1 MATQMGKTAGL
12 LSVIGHKLDD
22 DPAPVL
28 YFGPTKSNIDKVIE
42 PQIVGMLRECES
54 LWRKLDRRGKPSKHL
69 KLVSGVSLR
78 LAWAGSP
85 TELASQPA
93 HTVLAD
99 EVDKMKPIPG
109 EGDALS
115 LAEAR
120 IATYPDG
127 RLIATSSPT
136 SGNVD
141 ATMNPV
147 TGIEHWQVADGDDV
161 DSPIWRFWQ
170 EGTRYEWAVPCPHC
184 GEFFVPR
191 FKLLVWP
198 EGVAIR
204 RAARE
209 ARLACIKCGAL
220 IGDEHKELMNAR
232 GTFLAPGQKVEGF
245 DVANKAGPR
254 HAWLMVD
261 GSNGEVVGDP
271 PDAEAVT
278 FWVSGLMSP
287 WVTFSQRAAAWL
299 HAAASGDQERIRV
312 VINTAFGELYRT
324 RGQAPEWTA
333 LRDSCAAPYALGD
346 VPKGALVLF
355 LSVDV
360 QKNRL
365 VCVVRG
371 WGAGLESWL
380 VHREELWGETDSPE
394 VWQRLDGLAD
404 RTFGDLPIRR
414 FAVDSGYRT
423 EHALEWCRR
432 RGDHAYATYGREKPS
447 RLYFQ
452 TDVEVN
458 RNGKKFRTG
467 MKRWIVDTAYFK
479 GWVHDRFG
487 WPDDQPG
494 AWHMP
499 GPDASGQFDEGTESY
514 CKQLVGEQRMR
525 LPSGRVQWIKTGENH
540 FLDCEALQVFLAH
553 VERVRDIKP
562 VNPDASI
569 APKRSKLR
577 VAQSAYMRR

>member
-1 MATQMGKTAGL
+1 MGKTSSL

-42 PQIVGMLRECES
+42 PQIVGMLRECDT
-54 LWRKLDRRGKPSKHL
+54 LWSKLDRRGKPSKHL
-69 KLVSGVSLR
+69 KMISGVPLR
-78 LAWAGSP
+78 LAWAGSA

-109 EGDALS
+109 QGDVIVQG
-115 LAEAR
+115 EAR

-136 SGNVD
+136 GGNVD
-141 ATMNPV
+141 TSAHPD
-147 TGIEHWQVADGDDV
+147 TGIEHFQVAASDDV
-161 DSPIWRFWQ
+161 ESQIWTFWQ

-184 GEFFVPR
+184 GQFFIPR

-198 EGVAIR
+198 DGVSIR
-204 RAARE
+204 NAARD
-209 ARLACIKCGAL
+209 ARLVCARCGEK
-220 IGDEHKELMNAR
+220 IGDERKEEMNAR

-245 DVANKAGPR
+245 DLANPERPR
-254 HAWLMVD
+254 HSWLRVD
-261 GSNGEVVGDP
+261 GNNGEVVGAP
-271 PDAEAVT
+271 PDADAVT

-287 WVTFSQRAAAWL
+287 WVTFNQRASAWL
-299 HAAASGDQERIRV
+299 SAAASGDQERIRA

-333 LRDSCAAPYALGD
+333 LRDACSAPYALGD
-346 VPKGALVLF
+346 VPKGAVVLF
-355 LSVDV
+355 LTVDV

-371 WGAGLESWL
+371 WGVGMESWL
-380 VHREELWGETDSPE
+380 IHREELWGETDNPE

-404 RTFGDLPIRR
+404 RGFGGLPIRR

-423 EHALEWCRR
+423 EFALEWCRK
-432 RGDHAYATYGREKPS
+432 RGDNAYATYGRKEPS

-452 TDVEVN
+452 TDVEVT
-458 RNGKKFRTG
+458 RNGKKHRTG

-494 AWHMP
+494 AWHI
-499 GPDASGQFDEGTESY
+499 PDHGQGGEVLDDTESY

-525 LPSGRVQWIKTGENH
+525 LPSGRVHWVKTGENH
-540 FLDCEALQVFLAH
+540 YLDAEALQVFLAH
-553 VERVRDIKP
+553 VERVRDIKQ
-562 VNPDASI
+562 VDQDVSI
-569 APKRSKLR
+569 VPRRQKLR
-577 VAQSAYMRR
+577 VAQSNYMRR